1 MAEQREGPGRKK
13 GVPNKINADLK
24 EMILG
29 ALAGVGGQD
38 YLHRQAELNPGA
50 FLTLIGKV
58 LPMQITGEGGGPV
71 FVITGVD
78 RDDDSYNSN
87 DSYHDATKPASK
99 IISATCATP
108 VRRVPCGKQR
118 WSCIVAHRRAGKTV
132 ACIMDLIDA
141 ALRC

>member
-1 MAEQREGPGRKK
+1 MAGTGGYREGSGRKK

-29 ALAGVGGQD
+29 ALSDVGGRW
-38 YLHRQAELNPGA
+38 YLAARASDTPAA

-78 RDDDSYNSN
+78 RDDDSSDSN
-87 DSYHDATKPASK
+87 DTDNATIK
-99 IISATCATP
+99 
-108 VRRVPCGKQR
+108 
-118 WSCIVAHRRAGKTV
+118 
-132 ACIMDLIDA
+132 D
-141 ALRC
+141 

>member
-1 MAEQREGPGRKK
+1 MAGTGGYREGAGRKK

-29 ALAGVGGQD
+29 ALSDVGGRD
-38 YLHRQAELNPGA
+38 YLALRAKDTPAA

-78 RDDDSYNSN
+78 RDDDSSNSN
-87 DSYHDATKPASK
+87 ETGFGSNDASEASIK
-99 IISATCATP
+99 
-108 VRRVPCGKQR
+108 
-118 WSCIVAHRRAGKTV
+118 
-132 ACIMDLIDA
+132 D
-141 ALRC
+141 

>member
-1 MAEQREGPGRKK
+1 VLGGKREGSGRKP

-29 ALAGVGGQD
+29 ALSDAGGRS
-38 YLHRQAELNPGA
+38 YLAARASDTPAA

-78 RDDDSYNSN
+78 RDDDSSNSN
-87 DSYHDATKPASK
+87 ETGFGSNDASEASIK
-99 IISATCATP
+99 
-108 VRRVPCGKQR
+108 
-118 WSCIVAHRRAGKTV
+118 
-132 ACIMDLIDA
+132 D
-141 ALRC
+141 